1 MEIKQAIEMT
11 EELLVDNEKGID
23 SLGKYGDEVAVKL
36 LSKVNELQ
44 EDNNACACE
53 IAVLKHLLRE
63 KTAEAEQLIEQAE
76 RARLLEVHWRSEIDR
91 HAEPF
96 NKMGRTLDKINK
108 MIRRG
113 FVNLGDELNYEI
125 KDIMEGDK

>member
-11 EELLVDNEKGID
+11 EALLVDNEKGID

-53 IAVLKHLLRE
+53 IAVLKHLLRD
-63 KTAEAEQLIEQAE
+63 KTAEVE
-76 RARLLEVHWRSEIDR
+76 RFS
-91 HAEPF
+91 
-96 NKMGRTLDKINK
+96 KMGRTLDKINK
-108 MIRRG
+108 MIHRG

-125 KDIMEGDK
+125 KGMMEPDK